1 MIYFFVA
8 LTALAI
14 SMVMISP
21 LIHYGRRLALID
33 IPDERKVHLHAVPRV
48 GGIAIALGTFLPLL
62 LWLPMSQEY
71 AAFLLALAMIF
82 LFGLLDDW
90 RDLSYGW
97 KFLGQVVPV
106 LIVVLY
112 GGVRVKYL
120 PLVGLEE
127 IPDYISI
134 PITVIAMIGVTNA
147 VNLSDGL
154 DGLAGGLSML
164 TLVGVAIMAYLA
176 NGDQLVM
183 VALAIM
189 GGIMGFLRYN
199 TYPARIFMG
208 DGGSQF
214 LGFSAGVL
222 VIILTQQVHE
232 AMSPVVALF
241 LLGMP
246 ILDTLA
252 VMSQRILEGR
262 SPFSADKNHIH
273 HKLLALGLDHYEA
286 VFIIYVAQATMVCCG
301 YIFRYFPDFWLVTL
315 YLAISV
321 SILTFFNLAHIRG
334 WKVERGAGLSSPTL
348 SRVIARLRQTGLLT
362 HIVYWGLTLLVGGV
376 FLTSALA
383 AGNVSDDIIV
393 ASILMLA
400 CLVLAKTFPR
410 LRGLHLVEQVVVYAT
425 AVFTVYL
432 VHTGEAGSSLTHALD
447 LPVFVAMAV
456 LLVVGMRLTRS
467 NFFRVTP
474 MDFLVLFL
482 AILVPNLPDFHD
494 QNSALATAV
503 PKVILLFYG
512 LEFVLNGGMP
522 IQQRLLR
529 YLTMAALLVVGLQG
543 KTWL

>member
-14 SMVMISP
+14 SMAMISP
-21 LIHYGRRLALID
+21 LIRYGRRFALID
-33 IPDERKVHLHAVPRV
+33 IPNARKVHEHPVPRV

-62 LWLPMSQEY
+62 LWLPMTQEY
-71 AAFLLALAMIF
+71 VAFLLALAMIF

-90 RDLSYGW
+90 REMSYRR
-97 KFLGQVVPV
+97 KFLGQILPV
-106 LIVVLY
+106 LIVVFY
-112 GGVRVKYL
+112 GGVRVEYL
-120 PLVGLEE
+120 PLVGLEA
-127 IPDYISI
+127 IPEYLSI
-134 PITVIAMIGVTNA
+134 PITIIALIGVTNA

-154 DGLAGGLSML
+154 DGLAGGLSLL
-164 TLVGVAIMAYLA
+164 TLVGVAVMAYLA

-241 LLGMP
+241 LLGIP

-252 VMSQRILEGR
+252 VMSQRMLEGR
-262 SPFSADKNHIH
+262 SPFSPDKNHIH

-286 VFIIYVAQATMVCCG
+286 VFIIYVAQAAMVCCG
-301 YIFRYFPDFWLVTL
+301 YAFRYFPDFWLVFL

-321 SILTFFNLAHIRG
+321 SILTFFNLAHVRG
-334 WKVERGAGLSSPTL
+334 WKVERGVGLRTSPIM
-348 SRVIARLRQTGLLT
+348 RVVSRLRQTGLLT
-362 HIVYWGLTLLVGGV
+362 HFIYWGLTVLVGGV
-376 FLTSALA
+376 FLSSSLRADT
-383 AGNVSDDIIV
+383 VSDDIIV
-393 ASILMLA
+393 ASIFMLC
-400 CLVLAKTFPR
+400 CLVAAIIFPR
-410 LRGLHLVEQVVVYAT
+410 LAGIRQAEQVVIYAT

-432 VHTGEAGSSLTHALD
+432 VQSNSEVTADHTVD
-447 LPVFVAMAV
+447 LAIFVALAI
-456 LLVVGMRLTRS
+456 LLVLGLRLMRGDQ
-467 NFFRVTP
+467 FRITP

-482 AILVPNLPDFHD
+482 AILVPSLPDFHD

-503 PKVILLFYG
+503 PKVILLFYS
-512 LEFVLNGGMP
+512 LEFVINGGRP
-522 IQQRLLR
+522 IQRRLLR
-529 YLTMAALLVVGLQG
+529 YATMATLLIIGLQG
-543 KTWL
+543 MSWL

>member
-14 SMVMISP
+14 SMVTISP
-21 LIHYGRRLALID
+21 LIHYGRRFALID
-33 IPDERKVHLHAVPRV
+33 IPDERKVHVRAVPRV
-48 GGIAIALGTFLPLL
+48 GGVAIALGTFLPLL
-62 LWLPMSQEY
+62 LWLPMTQEY
-71 AAFLLALAMIF
+71 VAFLLALALVF
-82 LFGLLDDW
+82 LFGLIDDW
-90 RDLSYGW
+90 RELTYGW
-97 KFLGQVVPV
+97 KFLGQILPV

-112 GGVRVKYL
+112 GGVRVEYL
-120 PLVGLEE
+120 PLAGLEA

-134 PITVIAMIGVTNA
+134 PITIVALIGVTNA

-154 DGLAGGLSML
+154 DGLAGGLSLL

-183 VALAIM
+183 VSLALM
-189 GGIMGFLRYN
+189 GGLMGFLRYN

-241 LLGMP
+241 LLGIP

-252 VMSQRILEGR
+252 VMSQRIIEGR
-262 SPFSADKNHIH
+262 SPFSPDKNHIH

-286 VFIIYVAQATMVCCG
+286 VFIIYVAQAAMVCCG
-301 YIFRYFPDFWLVTL
+301 YVFRYFPDFWLVVL
-315 YLAISV
+315 YLAISL

-334 WKVERGAGLSSPTL
+334 WKVARGSGLRNPPL
-348 SRVIARLRQTGLLT
+348 LRVIGRLRQTGLLT
-362 HIVYWGLTLLVGGV
+362 HIVYWGLSILVGGV
-376 FLTSALA
+376 FLSSSLR
-383 AGNVSDDIIV
+383 AGTVSDDIIV

-400 CLVLAKTFPR
+400 CMIVAKAFPR
-410 LRGLHLVEQVVVYAT
+410 LMGLQQAEQIVIYAT
-425 AVFTVYL
+425 AVFSVYL
-432 VHTGEAGSSLTHALD
+432 VQSNGVSSTSHAID
-447 LPVFVAMAV
+447 LSVFVAMAV
-456 LLVVGMRLTRS
+456 LLVLGMRLTRG
-467 NFFRVTP
+467 NYFRVTP

-503 PKVILLFYG
+503 PKVILLFYS
-512 LEFVLNGGMP
+512 LEFVLSGGMP
-522 IQQRLLR
+522 IQQSVLR
-529 YLTMAALLVVGLQG
+529 YVTMATLLVVGLQG
-543 KTWL
+543 ATWL

>member
-14 SMVMISP
+14 SMVTISP
-21 LIHYGRRLALID
+21 LIHYGRRFALID
-33 IPDERKVHLHAVPRV
+33 IPDERKVHVRAVPRV
-48 GGIAIALGTFLPLL
+48 GGVAIALGTFLPLL
-62 LWLPMSQEY
+62 LWLPMTQEY
-71 AAFLLALAMIF
+71 VAFLLALALVF
-82 LFGLLDDW
+82 LFGLIDDW
-90 RDLSYGW
+90 RELTYGW
-97 KFLGQVVPV
+97 KFLGQILPV

-112 GGVRVKYL
+112 GGVRVEYL
-120 PLVGLEE
+120 PLAGLEA

-134 PITVIAMIGVTNA
+134 PITIVALIGVTNA

-154 DGLAGGLSML
+154 DGLAGGLSLL

-183 VALAIM
+183 VSLALM
-189 GGIMGFLRYN
+189 GGLMGFLRYN

-241 LLGMP
+241 LLGIP

-252 VMSQRILEGR
+252 VMSQRIIEGR
-262 SPFSADKNHIH
+262 SPFSPDKNHIH

-286 VFIIYVAQATMVCCG
+286 VFIIYVAQAAMVCCG
-301 YIFRYFPDFWLVTL
+301 YVFRYFPDFWLVVL
-315 YLAISV
+315 YLAISL

-334 WKVERGAGLSSPTL
+334 WKVARGSGLRNPPL
-348 SRVIARLRQTGLLT
+348 LRVIGRLRQTGLLT
-362 HIVYWGLTLLVGGV
+362 HIVYWGLSILVGGV
-376 FLTSALA
+376 FLSSSLRAET
-383 AGNVSDDIIV
+383 VSDDIIV

-400 CLVLAKTFPR
+400 CMIVAKAFPR
-410 LRGLHLVEQVVVYAT
+410 LMGLQQAEQIVIYAT
-425 AVFTVYL
+425 AVFSVYL
-432 VHTGEAGSSLTHALD
+432 VQSNGVSSTSHAID
-447 LPVFVAMAV
+447 LSVFVAMAV
-456 LLVVGMRLTRS
+456 LLVLGMRLTRG
-467 NFFRVTP
+467 NYFRVTP

-503 PKVILLFYG
+503 PKVILLFYS
-512 LEFVLNGGMP
+512 LEFVLSGGMP
-522 IQQRLLR
+522 IQQSVLR
-529 YLTMAALLVVGLQG
+529 YVTMATLLVVGLQG
-543 KTWL
+543 ATWL